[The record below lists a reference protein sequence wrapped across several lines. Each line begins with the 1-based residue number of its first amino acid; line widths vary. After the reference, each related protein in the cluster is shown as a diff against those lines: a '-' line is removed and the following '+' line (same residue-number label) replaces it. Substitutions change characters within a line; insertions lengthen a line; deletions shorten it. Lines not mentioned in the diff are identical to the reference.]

1 MNINYNNRIT
11 LRWNNWFRRFFILPK
26 MRKALRNKEFTL
38 LSNNCN
44 GGFIYHDLG
53 LQFLSPT
60 INMFFYHDHYL
71 TFLEHLD
78 DYLASELKIC
88 VSPLHKTDLKYPI
101 FNLGGANGLPLIEL
115 HFLHYHEADNA
126 IKIWNKRC
134 NRINRNNLFAIF
146 SFFDDTDECWLK
158 RFDAIDIKN
167 KIAFV
172 NHPYPQYKSAVYIPG
187 YEAEGLGLLNQYVN
201 CFGRRKYDY
210 FNFVEWF
217 NVYCGR

>member
-71 TFLEHLD
+71 T
-78 DYLASELKIC
+78 
-88 VSPLHKTDLKYPI
+88 
-101 FNLGGANGLPLIEL
+101 
-115 HFLHYHEADNA
+115 
-126 IKIWNKRC
+126 
-134 NRINRNNLFAIF
+134 
-146 SFFDDTDECWLK
+146 
-158 RFDAIDIKN
+158 KN